1 MDVLLVVT
9 CTPHACHIFHTPLAL
24 CQQLNANF
32 RARPLGDEV
41 SVYYDPMIS
50 KLVVHAENRP
60 AALRMMVFA
69 LSRYQIGGIKNN
81 IEFVSAICKH
91 PAFVEGS
98 VTTHFIDVCEHASR
112 CGDIYILSLCC
123 VWGLHQVA

>member
-1 MDVLLVVT
+1 M
-9 CTPHACHIFHTPLAL
+9 
-24 CQQLNANF
+24 
-32 RARPLGDEV
+32 

-91 PAFVEGS
+91 PAFVKGS
-98 VTTHFIDVCEHASR
+98 VTTHFIDVCGHVKR
-112 CGDIYILSLCC
+112 CTISLLRLKFCIRLHELSESYAYACLLSLSAVMFLALTHLCM
-123 VWGLHQVA
+123 HMEK

>member
-1 MDVLLVVT
+1 M
-9 CTPHACHIFHTPLAL
+9 
-24 CQQLNANF
+24 
-32 RARPLGDEV
+32 

-91 PAFVEGS
+91 PAFVKGS
-98 VTTHFIDVCEHASR
+98 VTTHFIDVCGHVKRCTISSLRLNFASGCMSYLNHMLLR
-112 CGDIYILSLCC
+112 AFFPCPPLCS
-123 VWGLHQVA
+123 WH